1 MLTNPLPTSPTITP
15 TTMETLTVQI
25 PDNPSEYFLDF
36 SSKEEY
42 LTKRDEWRAIYKWL
56 SKALRH
62 NKKVDKAYL
71 KANAK
76 VQNRMARKGWTP
88 YPPYQETKT
97 EKWSAGLSEMRD
109 RVKDATSGITD
120 EIGIARCL
128 NATELLS
135 IRKFMKEY
143 SRKQREKSLLSK
155 V

>member
-1 MLTNPLPTSPTITP
+1 
-15 TTMETLTVQI
+15 MEALTVQI
-25 PDNPSEYFLDF
+25 PENPSKYFLDF

-42 LTKRDEWRAIYKWL
+42 LTKRDEWKAIYKWL

-62 NKKVDKAYL
+62 NKKVYKAYL

-76 VQNRMARKGWTP
+76 VQNRMAKKGWTP

-109 RVKDATSGITD
+109 RVKVATSGIPD
-120 EIGIARCL
+120 GIGTVLCL
-128 NATELLS
+128 DATKLLE
-135 IRKFMKEY
+135 IRKFMKED
-143 SRKQREKSLLSK
+143 SRKQREESLLSK